1 MLSCTCT
8 DRSLA
13 VIRETYGDGTS
24 VTVQISRNTE
34 GTTDKTGRWSET
46 RHSTLW
52 QMTSDPR
59 GHLSTYC
66 CHRTDKSLY
75 FFCRY
80 HLKQI
85 NTNKTE
91 SWCIF

>member
-1 MLSCTCT
+1 MYMLSCTCT

-34 GTTDKTGRWSET
+34 GTTDTTGRWSET

-52 QMTSDPR
+52 QMTSDPED
-59 GHLSTYC
+59 T
-66 CHRTDKSLY
+66 
-75 FFCRY
+75 CRP
-80 HLKQI
+80 
-85 NTNKTE
+85 TAVTE
-91 SWCIF
+91 LTSRCTSFLVII